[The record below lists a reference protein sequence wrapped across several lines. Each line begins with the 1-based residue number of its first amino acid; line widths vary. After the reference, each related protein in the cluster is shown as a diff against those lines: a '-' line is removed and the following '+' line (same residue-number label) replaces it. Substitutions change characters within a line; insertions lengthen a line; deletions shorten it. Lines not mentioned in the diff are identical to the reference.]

1 MTIWVH
7 TCVFGLVGVEPL
19 GSEWSSEAL
28 LCFQNL
34 VDGKQLCARALSLS
48 EKGYKVKLESRGQDV
63 AAALISEQLAKAPG
77 AIAKEARVTP
87 GAEPQVKE
95 DIKGCEQSQAH
106 VQASPK
112 TGAIPQDVPT
122 AGTGTVSEGR
132 LGRV

>member
-19 GSEWSSEAL
+19 ESEWSSEAL

-63 AAALISEQLAKAPG
+63 AAALISEQLAKTPG
-77 AIAKEARVTP
+77 VIANEARVTP
-87 GAEPQVKE
+87 GAQPQVKE
-95 DIKGCEQSQAH
+95 DVKGCEQSQVH

-122 AGTGTVSEGR
+122 ARTGTVSEGQ
-132 LGRV
+132 LGHV

>member
-1 MTIWVH
+1 M
-7 TCVFGLVGVEPL
+7 FGLVGVEPL

-95 DIKGCEQSQAH
+95 DIKGCEQSQVH
-106 VQASPK
+106 VQASTK

-122 AGTGTVSEGR
+122 AGTGIVSDGQ